1 MGCGVGSVGVA
12 IWDAGN
18 GVSVRGPL
26 FTREM
31 AWGLPVA
38 SGRAHLARS
47 LREPAVPER
56 TTRTMRVAARAVKA
70 GDQCAQDR
78 SGRASARTHSRSLRR
93 NGVNKLK
100 VLVSTRVVLACCAS
114 DAILPK
120 EPCGPVKTLVDLE
133 PDFPA
138 SPGGGESRRGS
149 PLEPVQDRPFCW
161 QRVSPREDRT
171 TRCGQRCAARR
182 QLRTHVHVTRFL
194 NGVEQM
200 LTISESAVE
209 VIKLVLVGGDSPEGS
224 GLRIAP
230 AGEGLQAS
238 ITEQPNEGD
247 EVIEESGVRV
257 FLEPQVAALLGD
269 KVLDAERDA
278 NGELALAVRD

>member
-1 MGCGVGSVGVA
+1 
-12 IWDAGN
+12 
-18 GVSVRGPL
+18 
-26 FTREM
+26 
-31 AWGLPVA
+31 
-38 SGRAHLARS
+38 
-47 LREPAVPER
+47 
-56 TTRTMRVAARAVKA
+56 
-70 GDQCAQDR
+70 
-78 SGRASARTHSRSLRR
+78 
-93 NGVNKLK
+93 
-100 VLVSTRVVLACCAS
+100 
-114 DAILPK
+114 
-120 EPCGPVKTLVDLE
+120 
-133 PDFPA
+133 
-138 SPGGGESRRGS
+138 
-149 PLEPVQDRPFCW
+149 
-161 QRVSPREDRT
+161 
-171 TRCGQRCAARR
+171 
-182 QLRTHVHVTRFL
+182 
-194 NGVEQM
+194 M

>member
-70 GDQCAQDR
+70 GDQCAQER

-149 PLEPVQDRPFCW
+149 PLETRTRPAVLLATGIATGRPHHTVWPTLRRKATAQDTCTCDTF
-161 QRVSPREDRT
+161 
-171 TRCGQRCAARR
+171 
-182 QLRTHVHVTRFL
+182 
-194 NGVEQM
+194 
-200 LTISESAVE
+200 
-209 VIKLVLVGGDSPEGS
+209 PERS
-224 GLRIAP
+224 G
-230 AGEGLQAS
+230 
-238 ITEQPNEGD
+238 
-247 EVIEESGVRV
+247 
-257 FLEPQVAALLGD
+257 
-269 KVLDAERDA
+269 A
-278 NGELALAVRD
+278 NAHHQ